1 MGDRHNG
8 VNFMRAACVIAME
21 KAQMSFE
28 PMLES
33 LRVRTT
39 HIMKRLFPIVE
50 EMVRK
55 GSVSLS
61 SISAGSG
68 GGTSGG
74 GSLGVHSAQFQ
85 QMMRASFEKFVDEKV
100 DICIQRCREDL
111 FGMTR

>member
-21 KAQMSFE
+21 KAQLSFD

-33 LRVRTT
+33 LRTRAA

-50 EMVRK
+50 EMIRK
-55 GSVSLS
+55 SSLVGTSSASGGSGSV
-61 SISAGSG
+61 AGNL
-68 GGTSGG
+68 GT
-74 GSLGVHSAQFQ
+74 HSVPYQHMIQ
-85 QMMRASFEKFVDEKV
+85 RIFEKFVDEKV
-100 DICIQRCREDL
+100 DICVQRCREDL